1 MSNIVAEPTVQ
12 VCAGRPEAG
21 PVRELLPAK
30 AVPLGES
37 TVVRRLLPTMVRRMV
52 GAWCFV
58 DHYGPDDIAREP
70 GMQVPPHPHTGL
82 QTVSWLLDGEV
93 HHRDS
98 LGSDAR
104 IRPGE
109 LALMTAGAAIAHSE
123 QSPDPH
129 SPILHGAQLWV
140 ALPAA
145 QRHRAPSFAHH
156 TDLPV
161 LAEAGVRATLLL
173 GELGGA
179 RSPGAVHTPLV
190 GVDVDLDADAT
201 VALPLEPDFEHAVL
215 TVSGAPDV
223 DGGALAPGSL
233 CYLGTGRAE
242 LRVHAPAASRL
253 LLLGGLPFSEEI
265 VMWWNFVARTGD
277 EVAAAREAWQ
287 AELSGPP
294 GPAGPGRFGTVRG
307 FDGPALAAPPLPAT
321 PLRPRGRVR

>member
-1 MSNIVAEPTVQ
+1 MSNIVAEPAVE
-12 VCAGRPEAG
+12 VCTGRPEAG
-21 PVRELLPAK
+21 PVRELLPAR

-37 TVVRRLLPTMVRRMV
+37 TVVRRLLPTMGRRMV

-98 LGSDAR
+98 LGSDAL

-129 SPILHGAQLWV
+129 APILHGAQLWV
-140 ALPAA
+140 ALPDA
-145 QRHRAPSFAHH
+145 QRHRAPSFHHH

-161 LAEAGVRATLLL
+161 LTEPGVRATLLL

-179 RSPGAVHTPLV
+179 RSPGAVYTPLV
-190 GVDVDLDADAT
+190 GVDVDLDAGAGT
-201 VALPLEPDFEHAVL
+201 ALPLESDFEHAVL
-215 TVSGAPDV
+215 TVSGAPEV

-233 CYLGTGRAE
+233 CYLGTGRSE
-242 LRVHAPAASRL
+242 LRVQAPVPSRL
-253 LLLGGLPFSEEI
+253 LLLGGLPFVEEI

-277 EVAAAREAWQ
+277 EVAASREAWQ
-287 AELSGPP
+287 AELAGSP
-294 GPAGPGRFGTVRG
+294 GPAAPGRFGTVPG
-307 FDGPALAAPPLPAT
+307 FDGPALAAPEMPAT
-321 PLRPRGRVR
+321 PLRPRGRAR